1 VRAGVLLAGV
11 LVAGCAP
18 AAPEVR
24 LTAASEYG
32 RHAAVQGK
40 VDLYVANRGTV
51 PVEVVAYQVRHPMF
65 EVVPATERASTLPPG
80 GQELITPVA
89 FGAPRCGTT
98 SAGSAQVAV
107 RLASGE
113 ELLLPLPDREPGLL
127 RAHRLACAAEAVEAV
142 AAVSLGPLYVRDGG
156 VVRTV
161 LRLERR
167 SPGAVVVPELLSSIL
182 FSIDA
187 ARLELPA
194 GAAAAEVPVVVTA
207 TRCDRHALVESK
219 TAFTFPYLA
228 AVDGGEPARL
238 SVTARPEGRAVLQ
251 ALLDDAC
258 GTGQ

>member
-1 VRAGVLLAGV
+1 VRAGVLLAAV

-40 VDLYVANRGTV
+40 VDLYVANRGTA
-51 PVEVVAYQVRHPMF
+51 PVEVVGYQVRHPMF
-65 EVVPATERASTLPPG
+65 ELVPATERASTLPPD

-89 FGAPRCGTT
+89 FGAPRCGIT
-98 SAGSAQVAV
+98 S
-107 RLASGE
+107 
-113 ELLLPLPDREPGLL
+113 
-127 RAHRLACAAEAVEAV
+127 ACAAEAVEAV
-142 AAVSLGPLYVRDGG
+142 AAVSLGPPYVRDGD

-167 SPGAVVVPELLSSIL
+167 SPGAVV
-182 FSIDA
+182 
-187 ARLELPA
+187 
-194 GAAAAEVPVVVTA
+194 VPVVVTA

-251 ALLDDAC
+251 ALLDDTC